1 MKYIDFVNHLK
12 SNNIILF
19 DHDYRISYNN
29 INIYYNNYLNNNYL
43 NNNYL
48 NNNYLN
54 NKNNQSGGGNN
65 DTDLKLIVNLSLSSN
80 PQYLLNLAKH

>member
-1 MKYIDFVNHLK
+1 MKYIDFVNNLK

-29 INIYYNNYLNNNYL
+29 INIYYNNYLNNS
-43 NNNYL
+43 
-48 NNNYLN
+48 
-54 NKNNQSGGGNN
+54 NQLGGGKSSYN
-65 DTDLKLIVNLSLSSN
+65 DNDLRLIVNVSISSN

>member
-29 INIYYNNYLNNNYL
+29 INIYYNNYLNHDS
-43 NNNYL
+43 
-48 NNNYLN
+48 
-54 NKNNQSGGGNN
+54 NNQIGGGPN
-65 DTDLKLIVNLSLSSN
+65 DLKLIVNLSLSSN
-80 PQYLLNLAKH
+80 PQYLLNLATH

>member
-29 INIYYNNYLNNNYL
+29 INIYYNKYLNQNN
-43 NNNYL
+43 
-48 NNNYLN
+48 
-54 NKNNQSGGGNN
+54 NNQSGGAKN
-65 DTDLKLIVNLSLSSN
+65 DDLNLIVNLSLSSN
-80 PQYLLNLAKH
+80 PQYLLNLAMH